1 MAQGLL
7 LRCLQLS
14 SPFVWLQ
21 LRHHPLHLLTLKSAH
36 AHVMLWLGLDT
47 ETLKMRKISC
57 FVLIYLCRLR
67 FTWLQTLIHKH
78 HVATNRL
85 IIVWK
90 VENIQWFHALKC
102 CSVA

>member
-21 LRHHPLHLLTLKSAH
+21 LHHHPLHLLTLKSAH

-57 FVLIYLCRLR
+57 FVLIYLCRLQV
-67 FTWLQTLIHKH
+67 TWLQTLIQKH

-85 IIVWK
+85 IIVPR
-90 VENIQWFHALKC
+90 LKIF
-102 CSVA
+102 SGFML